1 MNLYR
6 YLMHDAPTNYKWDY
20 PMTERQLKFLDDLL
34 KDIPLIQQYLER
46 YNYGSIFFR
55 CSRH

>member
-46 YNYGSIFFR
+46 
-55 CSRH
+55 